1 MRKYICLL
9 CFIFVLVPSVFA
21 IEIDQ
26 PKAVET
32 IHHVLP
38 EETPTIETQ
47 EQQKYDDLYFPAE
60 VELKGSVIYDEGAN
74 VGSEIELDHNIEK
87 PKIRLKTANMVIPVN
102 EKKVYTTGLNVPAR
116 SALSTASRLS
126 GEEYII
132 APVWSYVQEQVGNF
146 SYGTYYSSGIDT
158 SQLQTTMNLYTR
170 YDFKYFAITGG
181 VATSERNIEYSSDDR
196 LVQIAPEIKLSKSFV
211 IRDTVQ
217 AYVNS
222 DVKKNRI
229 SIIYTPQWQ
238 KTPDL
243 IRIELGITN
252 SYYAG
257 GKVNSAIEFSTRIR
271 L

>member
-1 MRKYICLL
+1 MKKFKIY
-9 CFIFVLVPSVFA
+9 
-21 IEIDQ
+21 
-26 PKAVET
+26 
-32 IHHVLP
+32 H
-38 EETPTIETQ
+38 
-47 EQQKYDDLYFPAE
+47 QQ
-60 VELKGSVIYDEGAN
+60 S
-74 VGSEIELDHNIEK
+74 S
-87 PKIRLKTANMVIPVN
+87 
-102 EKKVYTTGLNVPAR
+102 LN
-116 SALSTASRLS
+116 
-126 GEEYII
+126 
-132 APVWSYVQEQVGNF
+132 
-146 SYGTYYSSGIDT
+146 
-158 SQLQTTMNLYTR
+158 
-170 YDFKYFAITGG
+170 
-181 VATSERNIEYSSDDR
+181 
-196 LVQIAPEIKLSKSFV
+196 IKLSKSFV

>member
-38 EETPTIETQ
+38 EETPTIETS

-102 EKKVYTTGLNVPAR
+102 EKKIYTTGLNVPAR

-132 APVWSYVQEQVGNF
+132 APVWS
-146 SYGTYYSSGIDT
+146 S
-158 SQLQTTMNLYTR
+158 
-170 YDFKYFAITGG
+170 
-181 VATSERNIEYSSDDR
+181 
-196 LVQIAPEIKLSKSFV
+196 
-211 IRDTVQ
+211 
-217 AYVNS
+217 
-222 DVKKNRI
+222 NR
-229 SIIYTPQWQ
+229 T
-238 KTPDL
+238 
-243 IRIELGITN
+243 
-252 SYYAG
+252 
-257 GKVNSAIEFSTRIR
+257 
-271 L
+271 